1 MGWKR
6 PRHGPSQ
13 VLGLVVY
20 KHRPTWNPLHRG
32 RSSLETYQ
40 LQALGHKA
48 TCQILRY
55 KRAVGV
61 GVTTRSPGE
70 DCPHSQI
77 HQWDL
82 SHGCYRFPSWISGT
96 LLFLFHQLEDTFTS
110 LTSRMLSVV
119 DTARLGKKNTKWWTV
134 CVEYLAT
141 CLSRVSLPVLRVLY
155 VTSPPPSKITN
166 LLVRFPYWF
175 YCQHCLAWTS
185 RSLSSI
191 HHVLSQL
198 TTTCWVS
205 FWLTKPGRW
214 SWHPA
219 LLPILLSRSLSRVRV
234 CCPPV
239 TELLKLADRVV
250 L

>member
-119 DTARLGKKNTKWWTV
+119 DTARLGKKKYKMMN
-134 CVEYLAT
+134 CMCRISSYLLVQSEFACSEGPLRNFT
-141 CLSRVSLPVLRVLY
+141 TSQQNNQLARSISILVLLSALLGLNFSL
-155 VTSPPPSKITN
+155 SIIHPSCPIPAYNN
-166 LLVRFPYWF
+166 LLGKF
-175 YCQHCLAWTS
+175 LADQA
-185 RSLSSI
+185 RKM
-191 HHVLSQL
+191 VLTPCS
-198 TTTCWVS
+198 
-205 FWLTKPGRW
+205 PA
-214 SWHPA
+214 HPA
-219 LLPILLSRSLSRVRV
+219 V
-234 CCPPV
+234 
-239 TELLKLADRVV
+239 
-250 L
+250 